1 MTLYYGYPAGSLLSQ
16 NISKMIQAV
25 KQEPPATQH
34 FALIEQTL
42 KGVAR
47 VSVEYNLI
55 ELGMRLYPPDSLSIR
70 FTRLTAA
77 TSIGVSKRLI
87 DKLLKTL
94 SEDQTFRLA
103 EYLESL
109 YFVDD
114 GTGYLVTPITPAIDA
129 ELRSVIDKIR
139 HHPPATSH
147 IPNCTEALLA
157 LIHTVSNHWL
167 VGYAEY
173 IPISP
178 RGMKTVNRGTQ
189 LVIRAL
195 NTLLRKNI
203 QHLDEQQ
210 LVTLADFFESTLIG
224 REA

>member
-1 MTLYYGYPAGSLLSQ
+1 MMLYYGYPTASLLSQ

-77 TSIGVSKRLI
+77 TAIGVSKRLI

-94 SEDQTFRLA
+94 SDDQTSRLA
-103 EYLESL
+103 EYLESS

-114 GTGYLVTPITPAIDA
+114 GAGYLVTPITAALDA

-139 HHPPATSH
+139 HLPFLPV
-147 IPNCTEALLA
+147 
-157 LIHTVSNHWL
+157 HT
-167 VGYAEY
+167 
-173 IPISP
+173 
-178 RGMKTVNRGTQ
+178 
-189 LVIRAL
+189 
-195 NTLLRKNI
+195 
-203 QHLDEQQ
+203 
-210 LVTLADFFESTLIG
+210 G
-224 REA
+224 RI